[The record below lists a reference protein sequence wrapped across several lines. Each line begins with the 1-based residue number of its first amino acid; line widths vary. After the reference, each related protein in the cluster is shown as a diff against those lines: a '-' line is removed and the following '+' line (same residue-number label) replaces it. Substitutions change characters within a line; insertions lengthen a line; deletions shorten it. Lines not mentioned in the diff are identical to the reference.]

1 MTLQNRVDPW
11 GKLNAHPSKSATLMG
26 NRGGKLHNAD
36 KQIIKQFSTQ
46 SWINCL
52 TTFGNVKREVF
63 GQSYS
68 ELFFLDEATALAAGH
83 RPCGECQN
91 QRYKQFKNAWIHANN
106 TGISLPVKEM
116 DKKIHHDR
124 LTADKNKKTF
134 QAKISDL
141 PMGTFF
147 EHDSK
152 AIVIFKDNHYLV
164 WSFDGYQQE
173 VELPNDL
180 IVNVL
185 TPESFVK
192 AFDEGFIPRFH
203 HSASLK

>member
-1 MTLQNRVDPW
+1 M
-11 GKLNAHPSKSATLMG
+11 
-26 NRGGKLHNAD
+26 
-36 KQIIKQFSTQ
+36 
-46 SWINCL
+46 
-52 TTFGNVKREVF
+52 
-63 GQSYS
+63 
-68 ELFFLDEATALAAGH
+68 
-83 RPCGECQN
+83 
-91 QRYKQFKNAWIHANN
+91 RYKQFKNAWIHANN

-116 DKKIHHDR
+116 DKKFHHDR

-141 PMGTFF
+141 PIGTFF

-152 AIVIFKDNHYLV
+152 AIVVFTDNHYLV

-203 HSASLK
+203 HSASFK

>member
-26 NRGGKLHNAD
+26 NRGTLHNQQ
-36 KQIIKQFSTQ
+36 KQVTKQWDGRA
-46 SWINCL
+46 WISCL
-52 TTFGNVKREVF
+52 LNHKNIQRKVF
-63 GQSYS
+63 GDSYS
-68 ELFFLDEATALAAGH
+68 ELFFLDEATAFAAGH
-83 RPCGECQN
+83 RPCWQCQPE
-91 QRYKQFKNAWIHANN
+91 RHTQFKQLWGNVHNA
-106 TGISLPVKEM
+106 GIKLSVK
-116 DKKIHHDR
+116 DIDQKIHQDR
-124 LTADKNKKTF
+124 LTADKKKKTF
-134 QAKISDL
+134 QAQVSDL
-141 PMGTFF
+141 PIGTFF

-203 HSASLK
+203 HSASFK